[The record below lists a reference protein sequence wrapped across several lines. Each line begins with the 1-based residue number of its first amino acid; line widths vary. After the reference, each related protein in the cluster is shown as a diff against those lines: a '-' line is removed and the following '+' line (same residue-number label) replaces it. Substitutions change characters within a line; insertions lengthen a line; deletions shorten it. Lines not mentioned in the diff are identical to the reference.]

1 MDISKFNAARD
12 IVNKIETYEKLYR
25 SMLNLQM
32 SDNVMIKERRLNMIE
47 MQFVNKVLINAIE
60 LELPKL
66 RKELEL
72 I

>member
-12 IVNKIETYEKLYR
+12 IVNKIESYEKLYR

-32 SDNVMIKERRLNMIE
+32 SDEVIIKKRRLNMIE
-47 MQFVNKVLINAIE
+47 MQFVNKALINAIE
-60 LELPKL
+60 LELPNL
-66 RKELEL
+66 RKELEK